1 MVIILVRILF
11 STRVDFEVKLRL
23 RKRNKGEVLML

>member
-1 MVIILVRILF
+1 VSILVGILF

-23 RKRNKGEVLML
+23 QKGKKG

>member
-1 MVIILVRILF
+1 MKRYMVSILVGILF

-23 RKRNKGEVLML
+23 QKGDNR